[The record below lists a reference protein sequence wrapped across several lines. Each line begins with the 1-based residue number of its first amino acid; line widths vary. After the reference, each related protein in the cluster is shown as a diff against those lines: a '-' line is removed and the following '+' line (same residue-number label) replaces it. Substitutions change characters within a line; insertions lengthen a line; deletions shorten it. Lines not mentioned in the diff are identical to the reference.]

1 VRPTTAQQERDAT
14 VAAPRARR
22 RLRTRAVPH
31 PEAAPFVPDL
41 VWTPVAAGLLVLTCG
56 VLSLAFRQ
64 IWLFPSIGP
73 TALLQA
79 HSPHRESARFYN
91 VVVGHL
97 IGLGAGYLALALL
110 HALHAPTPFATHA
123 IPPVRVWASALAVA
137 LGLFGQMATRSP
149 HPPAAATMLLVA
161 LGAFGP
167 TLHDVASVLV
177 GVLLVAS
184 VGEAL
189 RFVQTRWLGGAPDDA

>member
-1 VRPTTAQQERDAT
+1 MHA
-14 VAAPRARR
+14 ARR
-22 RLRTRAVPH
+22 ALRTRAVPH

-41 VWTPVAAGLLVLTCG
+41 VWTPVAAGILVLVCG
-56 VLSLAFRQ
+56 LLGLAFHQ
-64 IWLFPSIGP
+64 LWLFPSIGP

-91 VVVGHL
+91 VVVGHTV
-97 IGLGAGYLALALL
+97 GLGAGYLALTLL
-110 HALHAPTPFATHA
+110 GALHAPTPFALHA
-123 IPPVRVWASALAVA
+123 LPPIRVWASALAVA
-137 LGLFGQMATRSP
+137 LGLFLQMATRAP

-167 TLHDVASVLV
+167 TWRDAMDVLV
-177 GVLLVAS
+177 GVLIVAT

-189 RFVQTRWLGGAPDDA
+189 RWVQTRWLGGSADEG